1 MNNDVVI
8 VMEDPVEWEV
18 FTRMHG
24 EDSKIAESKG
34 VVPYFKERPE
44 SNARFD
50 EQELRALEVLNVPYE
65 TIVVK
70 QSGLTGKGDNRI
82 CYHQLSPQIFKSEF
96 FALGSRI
103 RDFLTNIGAA
113 NLSISVSGEQ
123 VNIDERTRKR
133 ILKGRAQAK
142 GGNGVAEYSSQEEFL
157 SEARTKFTISD
168 TSEKTDPD
176 YGFAASCLYG
186 NDFMVQN
193 FGRLL
198 EQVQKNLLHGGKT
211 GKVTIELTS
220 KVKEKCQSAFNAA
233 MTYGLISG
241 DLQGEFEKEQTLW
254 EHRVLTLE
262 YSFELQ

>member
-1 MNNDVVI
+1 MNNNVVI

-24 EDSKIAESKG
+24 EDAKIAESKG

-50 EQELRALEVLNVPYE
+50 EQELLALEVLNVPYE

-70 QSGLTGKGDNRI
+70 QSELTGKGDNRV
-82 CYHQLSPQIFKSEF
+82 CYHQLSPEIFKSEF

-103 RDFLTNIGAA
+103 RDFLTSIGAA
-113 NLSISVSGEQ
+113 NLSISVSGEKT
-123 VNIDERTRKR
+123 NIDERKRKDSWNGGGQ
-133 ILKGRAQAK
+133 IK
-142 GGNGVAEYSSQEEFL
+142 GGKASGGYSSQEEFL
-157 SEARTKFTISD
+157 SEAREKFAISD

-176 YGFAASCLYG
+176 YDFAAICLCG
-186 NDFMVQN
+186 NDFMTQN

-198 EQVQKNLLHGGKT
+198 EQVQKNQLHGRKSGE
-211 GKVTIELTS
+211 VTIELTS

-233 MTYGLISG
+233 ASYGLINAE
-241 DLQGEFEKEQTLW
+241 LQGDFQKEQTLW